1 MRGICFKEQL
11 FDLTVNGRKTV
22 TRRMADRYKV
32 GETLYLK
39 EPYFVNTDGSIDY
52 KFDNKVKHEKWE
64 NKLFMPKR
72 HARYFIKIKDKKQEH
87 LQDISYIECLREGIK
102 EYSVISVESGKKR
115 RTSELVFENPTTG
128 LWYQSPYKAFAALI
142 DEINGKGTWESNPV
156 VTRYEFELLKL
167 TKKEEK

>member
-11 FDLTVNGRKTV
+11 FDLTVKGRKTV

-39 EPYFVNTDGSIDY
+39 EPYFVNTDGSVDY
-52 KFDNKVKHEKWE
+52 KFDNKVKHEKWK
-64 NKLFMPKR
+64 NKLFMPEKY
-72 HARYFIKIKDKKQEH
+72 ARYFIKIKDKRKEN
-87 LQDISYIECLREGIK
+87 LCDISYIECLREGIR
-102 EYSVISVESGKKR
+102 EYSVIIVESGKKR

-156 VTRYEFELLKL
+156 VTRYEFELLK
-167 TKKEEK
+167 